1 MKLNKHL
8 SVRGQ
13 IKDRGRIKWTAMML
27 PEHVEM
33 LREWQ
38 QEDRYNSKPELDE
51 FDLEAIFEE
60 IQLAY
65 RRQCDAEIRIW
76 REGSQTFTGVI
87 TAIDLRLQ
95 KLHLDTGLHTQKLS
109 FTEIT
114 GAKTLE

>member
-8 SVRGQ
+8 SVKGQ

-38 QEDRYNSKPELDE
+38 QEDWYNRKPNLDE
-51 FDLEAIFEE
+51 FDLEAIFDE

-65 RRQCDAEIRIW
+65 RRQCDVEIRIW
-76 REGSQTFTGVI
+76 REGSQAFTGTI
-87 TAIDLRLQ
+87 KAIDLHLQ
-95 KLHLDTGLHTQKLS
+95 KLHLDTGLHTQKIS

-114 GAKTLE
+114 AAKTLE